1 MNRNIT
7 VRILV
12 FLNTLT
18 FIGMVTV
25 NSLANILPINGVRTA
40 DVSGSLTNLL
50 VPDGLTF
57 LIWIVIYLAL
67 FISIVYQWIIVRFED
82 KERYIKVYG
91 PYLIFSNIL
100 NGLWILSWHYYIITL
115 SLVVMLLLLY
125 FLSILHS
132 RIHEIAG
139 PLSFNICVR
148 FPISL
153 YYGWVTIATV
163 ANITSLLVS
172 LGWNPGEQ
180 VSTLWAIPVLILAA
194 IVNILVALHRKDIWF
209 PLVGIW
215 GIMGIYRKRMSV
227 PGEESSLIA
236 LAALVCSCAIG
247 ITIIITLI
255 IKRRQ
260 IAREGYH

>member
-1 MNRNIT
+1 MNRSIT

-67 FISIVYQWIIVRFED
+67 FISIVYQWIIVRSED
-82 KERYIKVYG
+82 MERYIRVYG

-163 ANITSLLVS
+163 ANITSVLVS